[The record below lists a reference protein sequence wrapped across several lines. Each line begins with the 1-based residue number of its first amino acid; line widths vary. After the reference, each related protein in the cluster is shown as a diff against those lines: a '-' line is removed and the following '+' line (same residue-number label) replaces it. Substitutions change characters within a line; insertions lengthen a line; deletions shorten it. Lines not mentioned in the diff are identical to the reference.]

1 MILSGIVSTSQPQG
15 ECTGYLKDK
24 SVILNRTKPLGGRDD
39 EDGELRI
46 IEEKK
51 EKLRLTINHLQ
62 SVFLM
67 LTVSMVASVLIFFI
81 EIVISVLKIKLFR

>member
-1 MILSGIVSTSQPQG
+1 MGDRQ
-15 ECTGYLKDK
+15 EK
-24 SVILNRTKPLGGRDD
+24 
-39 EDGELRI
+39 DGELEI